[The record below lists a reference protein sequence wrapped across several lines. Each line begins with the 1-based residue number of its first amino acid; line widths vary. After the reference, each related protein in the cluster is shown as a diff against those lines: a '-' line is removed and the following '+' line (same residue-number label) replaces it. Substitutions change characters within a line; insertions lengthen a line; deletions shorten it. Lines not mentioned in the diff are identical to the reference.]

1 MDCVVNYRNILI
13 IKPSA
18 MGDIVHTLP
27 ALSSLRKSFPQ
38 AKITWLIRKQFSPLL
53 DCVSGVD
60 DRILFD
66 RKQLCRWWC
75 SIEAFNAFRVFLRDI
90 RQREF
95 DLVFDFQGLFRTA
108 FFAFQTHSSKRFG
121 MSIAREFAS
130 LFYTHRIAPPGKSY
144 HLVDYY
150 NAMVSAAR
158 GEVLSTEGEMIPPK
172 EASLALRQQLGEM
185 GIADKPYAVLVPG
198 SAHQSK
204 CWPTERFSRLADK
217 ITRELNFTVFAI
229 GSASERPLAE
239 DVVRGASVPVFNLAG
254 QTTIPQLAAL
264 LGGAKLVVS
273 NDTGPGHIAEAMRI
287 PTVLIFGHTNPL
299 RVGPYGR
306 IDAVAAIDP
315 EARGGAIEN
324 YNPAYAID
332 HVTEAMVWEKII
344 LSLEKGFR
352 R

>member
-1 MDCVVNYRNILI
+1 
-13 IKPSA
+13 

-53 DCVSGVD
+53 DCVPGVD

-130 LFYTHRIAPPGKSY
+130 IFYTHRIAPPGDSY
-144 HLVDYY
+144 YLVDYY
-150 NAMVSAAR
+150 NAMVSAAG
-158 GEVLSTEGEMIPPK
+158 GEVLSTEGEMILPK
-172 EASLALRQQLGEM
+172 DASQALRQQLGEM
-185 GIADKPYAVLVPG
+185 GITDKPYAVLVPG

-204 CWPTERFSRLADK
+204 CWPAERFSRLADK
-217 ITRELNFTVFAI
+217 ITKELNFTVFAV
-229 GSASERPLAE
+229 GSASERLLTE
-239 DVVRGASVPVFNLAG
+239 DVVRGASVSVLNLAG
-254 QTTIPQLAAL
+254 QTTIPQLVSL

-273 NDTGPGHIAEAMRI
+273 NDTGPGHIAEAMHI

-299 RVGPYGR
+299 RVGPYSR
-306 IDAVAAIDP
+306 VEAVAAIDP
-315 EARGGAIEN
+315 AARGGAIEN
-324 YNPAYAID
+324 HNPAYSI
-332 HVTEAMVWEKII
+332 HNVTEAMVWSKVRGA
-344 LSLEKGFR
+344 LSLGSQR
-352 R
+352 